1 MAYFI
6 FQKNSDNV
14 NGTLYRI
21 AENQSDY
28 NNLNI
33 DPSNYKVIEDSQN
46 NFEAVKYGTKFAQGY
61 NGNVINYENITQPG
75 LPNKEIFLTS
85 LNGIKLAINVFLKEN
100 PNHPL
105 YSRWNNYLSQ
115 LNNLNVDSLTFPMGI
130 SLETYFD
137 NQGLTSLIPLQ
148 LP

>member
-6 FQKNSDNV
+6 FQKNLDNI
-14 NGTLYRI
+14 NSTLYRI

-28 NNLNI
+28 DNLNI
-33 DPSNYKVIEDSQN
+33 DPSNYKVIEDSQT
-46 NFEAVKYGTKFAQGY
+46 NFEAVKYGTKFVQGY

-75 LPNKEIFLTS
+75 LPNKQIFLIS
-85 LNGIKLAINVFLKEN
+85 LNGIKLAINVFLKQN
-100 PNHPL
+100 TNHPL
-105 YSRWNNYLSQ
+105 YSKWNNYLSQ
-115 LNNLNVDSLTFPMGI
+115 LNNLNVDSLTFPMSI

-137 NQGLTSLIPLQ
+137 NQGQPSLSPLQ

>member
-6 FQKNSDNV
+6 FQKNLDNI
-14 NGTLYRI
+14 NNTLYRI

-33 DPSNYKVIEDSQN
+33 DPSNYKVIEDSQT
-46 NFEAVKYGTKFAQGY
+46 NFEAVKYSTKFARGY

-105 YSRWNNYLSQ
+105 YSRWSNYLSQ
-115 LNNLNVDSLTFPMGI
+115 LNNLNVDSLTFPMSI
-130 SLETYFD
+130 SLETYFN